1 MPKYRFITVIHN
13 LEYSEPEE
21 IKLNSVGTISN
32 NMNILIDTFNN
43 HLTAGTIGVH
53 STDEF
58 TKQTFFY
65 LDGTFGYKTET
76 EINQIG
82 VQFTFALLR
91 IIQNFAFELWK
102 LKDNNLYV
110 RDGFL
115 YVYDKVISDGCTYK
129 ASVSAIP
136 TLSDL
141 TIKKSVLKST
151 EIKQVIE
158 NFEIKKVEDF
168 YSEKES
174 FKEPTN
180 FHFFKKHKLSRIER
194 SSYFIQTARNNG
206 TFPMKILSYCTALE
220 CLFTSSRTE
229 LVHKIAERVAIL
241 LESESKDKLEVYN
254 LIKRAYDIRST
265 IVHGSTLKGNNE
277 DLTDVSVKI
286 DEVVRK
292 LINGNFE
299 VFSKNDNE
307 INQFFIENLLN

>member
-1 MPKYRFITVIHN
+1 MSKYRFITVIHN
-13 LEYSEPEE
+13 LDYSEPEE
-21 IKLNSVGTISN
+21 IKLNSVGKISN
-32 NMNILIDTFNN
+32 NMNILIETFNN
-43 HLTAGTIGVH
+43 QLTIGTLGVH

-65 LDGTFGYKTET
+65 LDGNFNDKTES
-76 EINQIG
+76 EINEIG

-91 IIQNFAFELWK
+91 ILQYFVFELWK

-115 YVYDKVISDGCTYK
+115 YVYDKVISDGCTFK

-141 TIKKSVLKST
+141 TIRKCVFKST
-151 EIKQVIE
+151 EIKRVIE
-158 NFEIKKVEDF
+158 NFEIKKVEDL
-168 YSEKES
+168 YSEEES
-174 FKEPTN
+174 FREPTN

-241 LESESKDKLEVYN
+241 LESESKNKLELYN
-254 LIKRAYDIRST
+254 LIKKAYDIRST

-286 DEVVRK
+286 DEVLRK
-292 LINGNFE
+292 LINGKFE
-299 VFSKNDNE
+299 IFSKNDSE
-307 INQFFIENLLN
+307 INQFFIEKLLS